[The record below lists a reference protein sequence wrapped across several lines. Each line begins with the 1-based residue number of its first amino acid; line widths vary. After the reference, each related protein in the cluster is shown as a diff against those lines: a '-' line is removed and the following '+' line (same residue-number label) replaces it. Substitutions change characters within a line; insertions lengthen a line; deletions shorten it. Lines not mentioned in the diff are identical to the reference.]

1 MGLLHADKSVHQ
13 VRQGQQTRDSII
25 RAETFLR
32 LALAGRDDDASK
44 LGRRAM
50 DAGEIRNLDGFQ
62 SLRIAAF
69 YAGPEAA
76 LAITSKV
83 NYRGQ
88 EHSLVIRMAFDNNHW
103 SIDDI
108 DLETENGLKEEKDR
122 FLKEH
127 PLE

>member
-32 LALAGRDDDASK
+32 LTLAGRDDDASK
-44 LGRRAM
+44 LGRRAK
-50 DAGEIRNLDGFQ
+50 DAAEIRKLDGFQ

-83 NYRGQ
+83 NYRVRNTP
-88 EHSLVIRMAFDNNHW
+88 S
-103 SIDDI
+103 
-108 DLETENGLKEEKDR
+108 
-122 FLKEH
+122 
-127 PLE
+127 